1 MESNQTPSSP
11 KFEYL
16 NDWTMRRELA
26 KDFRWFCAIYLSHYF
41 KLSPAAFHQDL
52 MNTLG
57 NHDERML
64 EIIGFRGSAKSTFGS
79 VALPLW
85 AALEHPEKYG
95 FIIPVSDTFVQA
107 KTNMANIKNE
117 LDSNWLIKN
126 DYGTMRSPTKVDDN
140 PEPDL
145 ASDEEWQAQNILL
158 ENGVRIMARSRGQKL
173 RGLRHRAT
181 RPKLIVADDVEDR
194 EWVKTRENRDKTDQ
208 WFRGEVIPS
217 RDVKDGRVVCIGN
230 WLHEDA
236 LMARLKKTG
245 MFKVKEFPLIE
256 GDMLMW
262 PALYP
267 TQDRLDKERMLMGET
282 AWQREMLLRI
292 VPEEGQ
298 VITPRDIH
306 YYDGDPSGALEIMG
320 HGIDLAISKKSTAD
334 YTTDVKGEVRYDG
347 ALARTRVFIR
357 RNPLNARLNFLEI
370 IQYGKAQNVGKT
382 PHLFFV
388 EDVAFQ
394 KAAIEELERNGLA
407 VTPMKPTTD
416 KRSRLIV
423 VAPYIKNGT
432 VLFPRTGCEDLLAQ
446 LFGFG
451 VETHDDL
458 VDGLTSL
465 ILGLVQ
471 SGLSFVP
478 MVAADLPIGGRPP
491 APAKLPKDPLNAE

>member
-181 RPKLIVADDVEDR
+181 RPKLIVADGY
-194 EWVKTRENRDKTDQ
+194 NH
-208 WFRGEVIPS
+208 F
-217 RDVKDGRVVCIGN
+217 
-230 WLHEDA
+230 
-236 LMARLKKTG
+236 
-245 MFKVKEFPLIE
+245 
-256 GDMLMW
+256 
-262 PALYP
+262 
-267 TQDRLDKERMLMGET
+267 
-282 AWQREMLLRI
+282 
-292 VPEEGQ
+292 
-298 VITPRDIH
+298 
-306 YYDGDPSGALEIMG
+306 EIMESLSNPYG
-320 HGIDLAISKKSTAD
+320 PFGRAVLAQMK
-334 YTTDVKGEVRYDG
+334 
-347 ALARTRVFIR
+347 L
-357 RNPLNARLNFLEI
+357 
-370 IQYGKAQNVGKT
+370 GKA
-382 PHLFFV
+382 
-388 EDVAFQ
+388 
-394 KAAIEELERNGLA
+394 
-407 VTPMKPTTD
+407 
-416 KRSRLIV
+416 
-423 VAPYIKNGT
+423 
-432 VLFPRTGCEDLLAQ
+432 
-446 LFGFG
+446 
-451 VETHDDL
+451 
-458 VDGLTSL
+458 
-465 ILGLVQ
+465 
-471 SGLSFVP
+471 
-478 MVAADLPIGGRPP
+478 
-491 APAKLPKDPLNAE
+491 